1 MEESNAV
8 PLWWVLLFLLLALGI
23 GAFAVSAVGG
33 SLIAGVAVPV

>member
-1 MEESNAV
+1 MQESNAI

-33 SLIAGVAVPV
+33 SLIAGVALPA

>member
-23 GAFAVSAVGG
+23 GAFAVSAIGG
-33 SLIAGVAVPV
+33 SLIAGVVLPA

>member
-33 SLIAGVAVPV
+33 SLIAGVAVPA